1 MVCGPFGGGASA
13 EGITPLRAIRP
24 GGRRDCD
31 AVGRLIDMDQAAPRW
46 RGFPIFSFISSM
58 KNLIIIGA
66 GGLGT
71 EAAWVAQRTGEFHLL
86 GFCDDA
92 AAKKGLLVQGQP
104 VFGSIEEAAGYQ
116 REAEPVWFHCGV
128 GNNRDRQSLAQ
139 RAERVGWQAAT
150 LIDPSALV
158 SPDAKIGAGCYVGAG
173 SIVSVHATLLTHV
186 LINQH
191 CTIGH
196 DSFLASYAQVC
207 PGGRISGNVRLEEGA
222 FVASNAVVAPGRWI
236 GPWATVGAASFASR
250 NVEAGVTV
258 VGVPARPLFG
268 P

>member
-1 MVCGPFGGGASA
+1 MG
-13 EGITPLRAIRP
+13 LK
-24 GGRRDCD
+24 
-31 AVGRLIDMDQAAPRW
+31 
-46 RGFPIFSFISSM
+46 SM

-71 EAAWVAQRTGEFHLL
+71 EAAWVARRMGEFRLL

-92 AAKKGLLVQGQP
+92 AAKKGLLVQGRP
-104 VFGSIEEAAGYQ
+104 VFGSIEEAAGCQ
-116 REAEPVWFHCGV
+116 REAEPIWFHCGV
-128 GNNRDRQSLAQ
+128 GNNRERQSLIQ
-139 RAERVGWQAAT
+139 RAERVGWLAAT

-158 SPDAKIGAGCYVGAG
+158 SPDARIGAGCYVGAG
-173 SIVSVHATLLTHV
+173 SIVSVQATLLTHV

-196 DSFLASYAQVC
+196 DSHLASYAQVC

-222 FVASNAVVAPGRWI
+222 FVASNAVVAPDQSI

-250 NVEAGVTV
+250 KVEEGVTV
-258 VGVPARPLFG
+258 IGVPAQPLFE